1 MKKRKDGKIVASLT
15 EVKNKTG
22 DIFSL
27 VDEFGEVLLTS
38 YNKTKYRILKVDITE
53 VLNLKIEKQDDEV
66 AEEATKQPENKTL
79 VEKVKEVFAGHSK
92 PEQSPAFIE
101 PMMKEETRQSFKNM
115 NAWNPNSKTEY
126 EFRAQIVT
134 PLQ

>member
-66 AEEATKQPENKTL
+66 AEEATEQPENKTL
-79 VEKVKEVFAGHSK
+79 VEKVKEVFTGHSK
-92 PEQSPAFIE
+92 PKQSPDFIE
-101 PMMKEETRQSFKNM
+101 PMIKEEIRQSFENV
-115 NAWNPNSKTEY
+115 NAWNPNSKKEY
-126 EFRAQIVT
+126 EFSAQIVT

>member
-22 DIFSL
+22 DIFAL

-38 YNKTKYRILKVDITE
+38 YNKPKYRIIKVDITE
-53 VLNLKIEKQDDEV
+53 VLNLNIEQEDDSEKNTIQ
-66 AEEATKQPENKTL
+66 EEKKSF
-79 VEKVKEVFAGHSK
+79 VDKVKEVFTGGNGRTDEKDEVVDLLTQEARESL
-92 PEQSPAFIE
+92 
-101 PMMKEETRQSFKNM
+101 KNM
-115 NAWNPNSKTEY
+115 NIWNANSKIESRFVKSITK
-126 EFRAQIVT
+126 

>member
-22 DIFSL
+22 DIFAL

-38 YNKTKYRILKVDITE
+38 YNKPKYRIIKVDITE
-53 VLNLKIEKQDDEV
+53 VLNL
-66 AEEATKQPENKTL
+66 N
-79 VEKVKEVFAGHSK
+79 VEKEDDSQHDTMQAEKKSFVSRVKEVLSGASNRDDENQISIDLI
-92 PEQSPAFIE
+92 P
-101 PMMKEETRQSFKNM
+101 KEVRELLKNM
-115 NAWNPNSKTEY
+115 SVWNANSKIESRFVKSIT
-126 EFRAQIVT
+126 T